1 MSATSIRKKAVN
13 PTNNEK
19 LDVLYQRIGNRWYA
33 FSTKNNDVFFGSI
46 PDEVL
51 AQLDDCD
58 QDTVSAEAIAS
69 AVNGPKGASSKNLK
83 IGT

>member
-33 FSTKNNDVFFGSI
+33 FSTRNNDVFFGTIS
-46 PDEVL
+46 DEVL
-51 AQLDDCD
+51 AELDACD
-58 QDTVSAEAIAS
+58 EDVVSGEAINAALNGANS
-69 AVNGPKGASSKNLK
+69 ANTKNGK
-83 IGT
+83 TT